1 MPKGSKKAAPLNPSL
16 PPETIK
22 YLKKLTKTGVHGK
35 TPSEVARVLIWDQIK
50 ALIKEKVIEWELD
63 TDAEDEGKGD

>member
-1 MPKGSKKAAPLNPSL
+1 MAKGSKAAPLNPSL

-50 ALIKEKVIEWELD
+50 ALIREGVIQWDVGE
-63 TDAEDEGKGD
+63 AENSGEED

>member
-1 MPKGSKKAAPLNPSL
+1 MSKGSKKAAPLNPSL

-50 ALIKEKVIEWELD
+50 TLIREKVIEWEVG
-63 TDAEDEGKGD
+63 DEPDDDG

>member
-1 MPKGSKKAAPLNPSL
+1 MTKGPKKAAPLNPSL

-50 ALIKEKVIEWELD
+50 QLINDGVIDWEK
-63 TDAEDEGKGD
+63 EDEG

>member
-22 YLKKLTKTGVHGK
+22 YLKKLTKTGAHGK

-50 ALIKEKVIEWELD
+50 ALIRDGVIEWELD
-63 TDAEDEGKGD
+63 TDDQPEGNGN

>member
-1 MPKGSKKAAPLNPSL
+1 MTKESKKATPLNPSL

-22 YLKKLTKTGVHGK
+22 YLQRLTKTGVHGK

-50 ALIKEKVIEWELD
+50 ALIREGVIKWEK
-63 TDAEDEGKGD
+63 DADNEQD

>member
-1 MPKGSKKAAPLNPSL
+1 MPGGKKAKPLNPSL

-22 YLKKLTKTGVHGK
+22 YLQKLTKTGVHGK

-50 ALIKEKVIEWELD
+50 WLINQKVIEWE
-63 TDAEDEGKGD
+63 KGDGPEGGG

>member
-1 MPKGSKKAAPLNPSL
+1 MVGDKKKAAPLNPSL
-16 PPETIK
+16 PPETMK

-50 ALIKEKVIEWELD
+50 WLISQKVIDWDL
-63 TDAEDEGKGD
+63 GDGPEPH